1 MIYNRIICDIISDIR
16 GEFDNRRVAVKRL
29 LPECFT
35 FADRE
40 VALLRESD
48 AHPHVIR

>member
-1 MIYNRIICDIISDIR
+1 MFCS
-16 GEFDNRRVAVKRL
+16 GVFDGRPIAVKRM

-40 VALLRESD
+40 VDLLRESD
-48 AHPHVIR
+48 EHHNVIR

>member
-1 MIYNRIICDIISDIR
+1 MIIIIHIR